1 MEGIGGAKEEITW
14 QRYNGVR
21 RSKFIAEE
29 DDYRGGGEL
38 MAPREVET
46 IQQGRRY
53 VGEKDKK
60 EKMWTEITKDLVTEE
75 AIKQMGYDFEE
86 TEFFYYIMTYLKYV
100 SFPPPQQL
108 FFFSLPSPAYKGRG
122 FLQRWLLG

>member
-29 DDYRGGGEL
+29 EEYRGVGGQEL
-38 MAPREVET
+38 MAPKEVERFE
-46 IQQGRRY
+46 QGRRY
-53 VGEKDKK
+53 VLEKDKK
-60 EKMWTEITKDLVTEE
+60 EKMWTEITKDLVTED

-86 TEFFYYIMTYLKYV
+86 TEFFYYIMSYLKYV
-100 SFPPPQQL
+100 GLLPP
-108 FFFSLPSPAYKGRG
+108 SSRG
-122 FLQRWLLG
+122 FSPEKDLYCPLRGC

>member
-29 DDYRGGGEL
+29 EDGYGRCSSGGQEL
-38 MAPREVET
+38 MAPKEVQQTQYE
-46 IQQGRRY
+46 QGRRY

-60 EKMWTEITKDLVTEE
+60 EKMWTEITKDLVTED

-86 TEFFYYIMTYLKYV
+86 TEFFYYIMSYLKYV
-100 SFPPPQQL
+100 S
-108 FFFSLPSPAYKGRG
+108 SLLLRP
-122 FLQRWLLG
+122 FLSLYPCIRKTGD